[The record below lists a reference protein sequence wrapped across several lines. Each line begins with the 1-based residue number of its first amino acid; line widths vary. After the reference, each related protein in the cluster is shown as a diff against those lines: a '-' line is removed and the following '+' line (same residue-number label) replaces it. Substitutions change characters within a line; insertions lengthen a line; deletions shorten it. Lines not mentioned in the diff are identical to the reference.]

1 MTRIHLVFIA
11 FVIGAGPITAGQ
23 LDDPGTP
30 GTIEYLR
37 KLQTQS
43 GGFLAMTPTAAN
55 KGMPTL
61 RSTSSAVRAL
71 HYLKGEI
78 PDQDGAVKFIAGCF
92 DAQSGGFSDA
102 PGGKADVVTTAI
114 GLMAVAELKM
124 PVDQYRA
131 PAVKFLTEKTG
142 SSFEEIRIAAAG
154 LESIGA
160 KSSKNAEWLKEVL
173 KSANNDGT
181 FDKGA
186 GQARATGGAVVTIL
200 RLGDMP
206 KDKGMV
212 LKALKDGQ
220 RFNGGFGKAEDEN
233 SSDLESTY
241 RIMRCFMMLKGQPER
256 LEGLRTFIA
265 KCRNEDGGYGVGPG
279 EPSSV
284 SGTYYAATIR
294 HWLGE

>member
-1 MTRIHLVFIA
+1 MTRVPLA
-11 FVIGAGPITAGQ
+11 FFALVIGVSPIVSGQ

-37 KLQTQS
+37 KLQTKS
-43 GGFLAMTPTAAN
+43 GGFLAKAPTPAN
-55 KGMPTL
+55 KGMATL

-92 DAQSGGFSDA
+92 DAQSGGFGDA
-102 PGGKADVVTTAI
+102 PGGKADVVTSAI
-114 GLMAVAELKM
+114 GLMAIVELKM

-131 PAVKFLTEKTG
+131 RAVKFLTAKTG

-154 LESIGA
+154 LEAIGE
-160 KSSKNAEWLKEVL
+160 KSSKNADWLKEVL

-181 FDKGA
+181 FDKGP

-200 RLGDMP
+200 RLGGTP
-206 KDKGMV
+206 KDKGGV

-241 RIMRCFMMLKGQPER
+241 RIMRCFMMLKAQPDR
-256 LEGLRTFIA
+256 VEGLRTFIA